1 MFGRFRTFFS
11 KDRKFRESLKNVLGF
26 YPDHISLYR
35 KAFTHSSAAPE
46 IKDGVKDSYERLEFL
61 GDAVLST
68 IIADYLYKKF
78 PFKDEGFLTKMR
90 SKIVSRNQLNK
101 LSQRFGLQQFIDADF
116 GFSRNSHSVHGDV
129 FEALIGAIYM
139 DKGYVFAYRFIQ
151 DKIIPQHLDMEEIEQ
166 TETDF
171 KSKFIEWAQKEKK
184 AFAFV
189 VIEEVMNG
197 HEKHY
202 VVEARIDQQA
212 FGKGQSI
219 SKKKAEQI
227 AAEQALQQLPNRNQG

>member
-26 YPDHISLYR
+26 YPGNISLYR

-68 IIADYLYKKF
+68 IIADYLFKKF

-101 LSQRFGLQQFIDADF
+101 LSLRFGLQKFIDADF

-129 FEALIGAIYM
+129 FEALIGAIYL
-139 DKGYVFAYRFIQ
+139 DKGYAFVNRFIQ
-151 DKIIPQHLDMEEIEQ
+151 ETIIREHLDMEEIEQ

-184 AFAFV
+184 AFAFIV
-189 VIEEVMNG
+189 VEEVMSG
-197 HEKHY
+197 SEKHY
-202 VVEARIDQQA
+202 VVEARLDQQPM
-212 FGKGQSI
+212 GRGQSI
-219 SKKKAEQI
+219 SKKKAEQQ
-227 AAEQALQQLPNRNQG
+227 AAEQAVLLLGKA